1 VNILFKIPEISALDT
16 LRIRVFSDVFSDAE
30 IELAVIAVEVAGAGR
45 WLDNF
50 VTSLVR
56 SEYPGEQARGLTIAG
71 MRHKSEASESV
82 LIQQWGTGFLGNVA
96 ANARKIYKKNEWAY
110 HWFQLAIDAANP
122 TDFWRY
128 SVLTDGIVDM
138 RYCIWLDEVPQ
149 SEMIQKFG
157 AEFFSRLRKASEART
172 KKRKDTLFGL
182 RAPDSLMAHALLH

>member
-1 VNILFKIPEISALDT
+1 
-16 LRIRVFSDVFSDAE
+16 
-30 IELAVIAVEVAGAGR
+30 
-45 WLDNF
+45 
-50 VTSLVR
+50 
-56 SEYPGEQARGLTIAG
+56 
-71 MRHKSEASESV
+71 MRQKSEVSESV

-110 HWFQLAIDAANP
+110 YWFQLAIEAANS

-128 SVLTDGIVDM
+128 SVLTEGIVDM
-138 RYCIWLDEVPQ
+138 RYCTWLDEIPQ

-182 RAPDSLMAHALLH
+182 RAPDSLMVHALRH